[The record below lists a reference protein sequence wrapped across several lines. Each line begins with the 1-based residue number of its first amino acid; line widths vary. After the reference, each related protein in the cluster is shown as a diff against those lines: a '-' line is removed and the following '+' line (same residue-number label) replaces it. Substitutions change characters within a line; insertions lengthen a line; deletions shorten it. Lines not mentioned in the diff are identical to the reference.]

1 MRISDWSSDVCSS
14 DLAGLDQIFR
24 HARTYRAWR
33 PEPVSDVLLQAV
45 YDLAKM
51 GPTTV
56 NSSPLRVAFLRS
68 REAKEKLRPALDAG
82 NVDKTMTAPVTA
94 VIAYHLALYAHFPTL
109 APNRHVH
116 QLFARHAA
124 LTDDTTHR
132 HATPPNAHIHI

>member
-1 MRISDWSSDVCSS
+1 MLSD
-14 DLAGLDQIFR
+14 AGLDQIFR

-82 NVDKTMTAPVTA
+82 NVDKTLTAPVTA
-94 VIAYHLALYAHFPTL
+94 VIAYDLAFYEHFPKL
-109 APNRHVH
+109 APKRDGRKI
-116 QLFARHAA
+116 FAGKEA
-124 LTDDTTHR
+124 LIEEKWEERRGGQEEDKTRKTR
-132 HATPPNAHIHI
+132 

>member
-1 MRISDWSSDVCSS
+1 MLSD
-14 DLAGLDQIFR
+14 AGLDQTSR

-56 NSSPLRVAFLRS
+56 NSSPLRVAFLNS

-94 VIAYHLALYAHFPTL
+94 AIAYDQAFYEHFPKLETQRD
-109 APNRHVH
+109 ARKIVAGKRDPINR
-116 QLFARHAA
+116 
-124 LTDDTTHR
+124 
-132 HATPPNAHIHI
+132 